1 MGVYPSQAAIPQ
13 SSRPAPLQGREN
25 LALIYQEVL
34 TAITRFRSNRQ
45 AATDARAF
53 RNQMKAAIRAAESAA
68 TAKGYPVEDTRL
80 ATFAVVALLDESI
93 LNSNNP
99 VFADWARMPLQEE
112 LFGGHTA
119 GEIFFQCIDRL
130 LMRADSPHLA
140 DVLEVFALCL
150 LLGYRGRYSLS
161 GQEGVRAVLEAIA
174 DKRQRIGVGVRALSP
189 NWSPPQDAVRS
200 RAYDPWV
207 RRLAFGAAGF
217 LLLALVLFVG
227 LKLSLMSSASSLHST
242 ASVITQ

>member
-1 MGVYPSQAAIPQ
+1 MGGYPPQ
-13 SSRPAPLQGREN
+13 TAVPHSPQPAPVQSREN

-45 AATDARAF
+45 NATDAGVF
-53 RNQMKAAIRAAESAA
+53 RNQMKAAIRAGESAA
-68 TAKGYPVEDTRL
+68 MANRYPVEDTRL
-80 ATFAVVALLDESI
+80 ATFAVVAFLDESI

-99 VFADWARMPLQEE
+99 VFADWPRMPLQEE

-130 LMRADSPHLA
+130 LARADSPHLA

-161 GQEGVRAVLEAIA
+161 GQEGVRTVLEAMA
-174 DKRQRIGVGVRALSP
+174 DKIQRIRGGVRPLSP
-189 NWSPPQDAVRS
+189 NWSPPQDAVRL

-207 RRLAFGAAGF
+207 RRLAFGAVGF
-217 LLLALVLFVG
+217 LLLALLLFVG
-227 LKLSLMSSASSLHST
+227 FKFTLMSGASGLHSA
-242 ASVITQ
+242 ASITTQ